1 MHARSPTRQAS
12 PTPLDALARLSI
24 PEERSNILAHRMGE
38 AMRGDVDRFQR
49 LLFTLGRLH
58 SLRDPLAGCCE
69 RTQLT
74 APQIHALLWL
84 GQDEALT
91 MGELARRLGI
101 TEKTVTGV
109 VDRLEREGHVQ
120 RERSPEDRRVVHCRL
135 TAVGARLYRKLER
148 TVLQGMGRMLEQL
161 DASDR
166 RALFRILEKL
176 IASAS
181 PEAAPAGR

>member
-1 MHARSPTRQAS
+1 MS
-12 PTPLDALARLSI
+12 
-24 PEERSNILAHRMGE
+24 
-38 AMRGDVDRFQR
+38 GDVDRFQR

-58 SLRDPLAGCCE
+58 SLRDPLASCCE
-69 RTQLT
+69 RTRLT

-84 GQDEALT
+84 GQDGALT
-91 MGELARRLGI
+91 MGELARRLDI

-120 RERSPEDRRVVHCRL
+120 RERGPEDRRVVRCRL
-135 TAVGARLYRKLER
+135 TAVGARLYRKLDR
-148 TVLQGMGRMLEQL
+148 TVLQGMGRMLERL